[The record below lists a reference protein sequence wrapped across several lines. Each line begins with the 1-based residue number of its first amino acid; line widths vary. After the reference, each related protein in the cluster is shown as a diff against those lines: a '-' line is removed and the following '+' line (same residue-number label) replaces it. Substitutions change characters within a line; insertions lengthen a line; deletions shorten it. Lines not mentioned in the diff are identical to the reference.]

1 MFKRFQKNRF
11 GYSRWDGTQRIE
23 GIDADDILNALADD
37 YVEDGNL
44 QQALRR
50 LMQDGVR
57 GEDGR
62 RTLGLRELME
72 RMRNQRQQQLNR
84 YNMASGVMDDLRK
97 QLEEI
102 KQLEREGIQRRLDG
116 DDPSQNQAT
125 DTPPSGEQPPS
136 GAEGA
141 QSSRQSD
148 LPPLSDE
155 VQERLRQLR
164 ERYQR
169 ERQEQTGAEGEQASE
184 QGQQEGQPGGQSQSG
199 AGQERL
205 QQLRE
210 DRLRRLREERER
222 RQQGQS
228 GQAGQPGQ
236 MGQSG
241 QSGQSGQDEAPS
253 GDDLSPEQKQRMLE
267 MIAQRKREFLDGLP
281 EDVSG
286 QIKQLTDYDF
296 MDDEAREK
304 FQELLASLQQQMMQ
318 QFFQGMQQSLQ
329 NMTPEDIA
337 RLREMIRELNK
348 MLQERQQGLEPDFD
362 SFMQKYGDYFPGV
375 NSLDDLIEQMRQQQA
390 AMQGILDNLSPEQR
404 QELENLME
412 QLMGDDRIRVDL
424 MELAQNLEAVAPMSE
439 FRTRFPFRGDETLPF
454 NEAMRMMNRM
464 QQMEGLQEQFNE
476 ARRMDNLD
484 AIDSEKVKSLLGDE
498 EYQSVEQLKE
508 LMRTL
513 EEAGYIQ
520 KRGNRWE
527 LTARGIR
534 KIGQK
539 ALRDIFNKLKRD
551 GFGRHLSQFRGTGG
565 ERTDESKRYQFG
577 DPFLLDL
584 ERTVMNAIHRNGVG
598 TPVRLQKD
606 DFEVYRTEFTTQSS
620 TVLLID
626 MSMSMI
632 YNGCQQAAK
641 KVAVA
646 MESLI
651 RSQFPRDNL
660 FVVGF
665 SYVAREYKPHEL
677 IEMSRMDNSTGT
689 NLAHGLMLA
698 RQLLARQHG
707 VNKQIILIT
716 DGGPTVWYEDDEWQ
730 FGYPPNPYAE
740 QQALLEVQRC
750 TRDGITINTF
760 MLEDDRWMVAF
771 VNQLSAINHGR
782 TFFADKNNLGE
793 YLLVDY
799 LSSKR
804 KYIV

>member
-1 MFKRFQKNRF
+1 MFNRFRKNRY

-23 GIDADDILNALADD
+23 GLDADDILNALADD

-50 LMQDGVR
+50 LMQEGVR
-57 GEDGR
+57 TEDGR
-62 RTLGLRELME
+62 RTMGLRELME

-84 YNMASGVMDDLRK
+84 YNMASGVMDDLRQK
-97 QLEEI
+97 LEEI
-102 KQLEREGIQRRLDG
+102 KQMEREGIQRRLDG
-116 DDPSQNQAT
+116 PESPQEPASPVPQ
-125 DTPPSGEQPPS
+125 SGDQGGSEDGS
-136 GAEGA
+136 
-141 QSSRQSD
+141 
-148 LPPLSDE
+148 PLSDD
-155 VQERLRQLR
+155 VKTRLQQLR

-169 ERQEQTGAEGEQASE
+169 ERQEQEQAQAETAGAEGA
-184 QGQQEGQPGGQSQSG
+184 
-199 AGQERL
+199 
-205 QQLRE
+205 
-210 DRLRRLREERER
+210 
-222 RQQGQS
+222 QQGQS
-228 GQAGQPGQ
+228 SQAAQPGSTSASAQ
-236 MGQSG
+236 QGQGAQESQGG
-241 QSGQSGQDEAPS
+241 QGEPGGQGESAS
-253 GDDLSPEQKQRMLE
+253 GDGLSPEQKRRMLE
-267 MIAQRKREFLDGLP
+267 MIARRKQEFLDQLP
-281 EDVSG
+281 KDVPG

-296 MDDEAREK
+296 MDDQAREK
-304 FQELLASLQQQMMQ
+304 FQELLAGLQQQMMQ

-329 NMTPEDIA
+329 NMTPEDLA
-337 RLREMIRELNK
+337 RLREMIRDLNQ
-348 MLQERQQGLEPDFD
+348 MLRERQEGLEPDFD
-362 SFMQKYGDYFPGV
+362 SFMQKYGDMFPGV

-390 AMQGILDNLSPEQR
+390 AMQGILDNLSPDQR
-404 QELENLME
+404 QELMDLMD
-412 QLMGDDRIRVDL
+412 QLIGDDRIRVDM
-424 MELAQNLEAVAPMSE
+424 MELAQNLEAVAPME
-439 FRTRFPFRGDETLPF
+439 NYRTRFPFRGDETLPF
-454 NEAMRMMNRM
+454 NEAMRMMGRL
-464 QQMEGLQEQFNE
+464 QQMEGLEDQFQE
-476 ARRMDNLD
+476 ARRMDNLE
-484 AIDSEKVKSLLGDE
+484 AINSEMVKNLMGDD

-539 ALRDIFNKLKRD
+539 ALQDIFNKLKRD
-551 GFGRHLSQFRGTGG
+551 GFGRHQSPFRGTGG
-565 ERTDESKRYQFG
+565 ERTEESKAYQFG

-584 ERTVMNAIHRNGVG
+584 EKTLMNAVHRRGVG
-598 TPVRLQKD
+598 TPVQLQKE

-620 TVLLID
+620 TVLMID
-626 MSMSMI
+626 LSMSMV

-646 MESLI
+646 LESLI

-665 SYVAREYKPHEL
+665 SYVAREFKPQEL
-677 IEMSRMDNSTGT
+677 IEMSRHDNSTGT
-689 NLAHGLMLA
+689 NLAHGLMLS
-698 RQLLARQHG
+698 RQLLSRQHG

-716 DGGPTVWYEDDEWQ
+716 DGGPTVWFEDGDWN

-771 VNQLSAINHGR
+771 VDQLAAINHGR

-799 LSSKR
+799 LNSKR
-804 KYIV
+804 KLIS

>member
-1 MFKRFQKNRF
+1 MFKRFSRNRY
-11 GYSRWDGTQRIE
+11 GYTRWDGTQRIE
-23 GIDADDILNALADD
+23 GLDADDILNALADD

-50 LMQDGVR
+50 LMQEGIRTD
-57 GEDGR
+57 DGR
-62 RTLGLRELME
+62 RTMGLRELIE

-97 QLEEI
+97 RLEEI
-102 KQLEREGIQRRLDG
+102 KQLEREGIQRRLDEGNAPQEQRSPSG
-116 DDPSQNQAT
+116 DEGT
-125 DTPPSGEQPPS
+125 PSGEQS
-136 GAEGA
+136 G
-141 QSSRQSD
+141 SSS
-148 LPPLSDE
+148 LPEE
-155 VQERLRQLR
+155 VQKRLQQLR
-164 ERYQR
+164 EQYQR
-169 ERQEQTGAEGEQASE
+169 ERQEQAAAQGEQSAQPAGS
-184 QGQQEGQPGGQSQSG
+184 QSQDQPGQLSQMGQ
-199 AGQERL
+199 A
-205 QQLRE
+205 
-210 DRLRRLREERER
+210 
-222 RQQGQS
+222 GQS
-228 GQAGQPGQ
+228 GQGSQ

-241 QSGQSGQDEAPS
+241 QGDAS
-253 GDDLSPEQKQRMLE
+253 GDELSPEQKRRMLE
-267 MIAQRKREFLDGLP
+267 MIAKRKQEFLDNLP
-281 EDVSG
+281 KDVPG
-286 QIKQLTDYDF
+286 QIKSLTDYDF

-329 NMTPEDIA
+329 SMTPEDIA

-404 QELENLME
+404 QELEELMD
-412 QLMGDDRIRVDL
+412 QLLGDDRIRVDL
-424 MELAQNLEAVAPMSE
+424 AELAQNLEAVAPME
-439 FRTRFPFRGDETLPF
+439 NYRTRFPFRGEETLPF
-454 NEAMRMMNRM
+454 NEAMRMMSRL
-464 QQMEGLQEQFNE
+464 QQMEGLEDQFQE
-476 ARRMDNLD
+476 ARRMDDLE
-484 AIDSEKVKSLLGDE
+484 AIDSQKVKDLLGDE

-539 ALRDIFNKLKRD
+539 ALQDIFNKLKRD

-565 ERTDESKRYQFG
+565 ERTDESKAYQFG

-584 ERTVMNAIHRNGVG
+584 EKTLMNAVHRRGVG

-620 TVLLID
+620 TVLMID
-626 MSMSMI
+626 LSMSMV

-665 SYVAREYKPHEL
+665 SFVAREYKPQEL
-677 IEMSRMDNSTGT
+677 IEMSRYDNTTGT

-698 RQLLARQHG
+698 RQILARQHG

-716 DGGPTVWYEDDEWQ
+716 DGGPTVWYEDGDWH
-730 FGYPPNPYAE
+730 FGIPPNPYAE

-771 VNQLSAINHGR
+771 VDQLAAINHGR

-799 LSSKR
+799 LNSKR
-804 KYIV
+804 KFIS

>member
-1 MFKRFQKNRF
+1 MFNRFRKNRY
-11 GYSRWDGTQRIE
+11 GYSRWDGTQRID
-23 GIDADDILNALADD
+23 GLDADDILNALADD

-50 LMQDGVR
+50 LMQEGVR
-57 GEDGR
+57 SEDGR
-62 RTLGLRELME
+62 RTMGLRELME

-84 YNMASGVMDDLRK
+84 YNMASGVMDDLRQK
-97 QLEEI
+97 LEEI
-102 KQLEREGIQRRLDG
+102 KQMEREGIQRRLDG
-116 DDPSQNQAT
+116 S
-125 DTPPSGEQPPS
+125 EQPEAEPQAPS
-136 GAEGA
+136 SRDGA
-141 QSSRQSD
+141 QSQAGDAGTQDAQQSD
-148 LPPLSDE
+148 APPLPED
-155 VQERLRQLR
+155 VKERLRKLR
-164 ERYQR
+164 EQYQR
-169 ERQEQTGAEGEQASE
+169 ERQQEQSGAEGEQAN
-184 QGQQEGQPGGQSQSG
+184 QASQSSS
-199 AGQERL
+199 
-205 QQLRE
+205 
-210 DRLRRLREERER
+210 
-222 RQQGQS
+222 QQGQS
-228 GQAGQPGQ
+228 GTPGQAGQGDGKASPG
-236 MGQSG
+236 
-241 QSGQSGQDEAPS
+241 DE
-253 GDDLSPEQKQRMLE
+253 LTPEQRQRMLE
-267 MIAQRKREFLDGLP
+267 MIAKRKQDFLDQLP
-281 EDVSG
+281 QDVPG

-296 MDDEAREK
+296 MDEQAREK
-304 FQELLASLQQQMMQ
+304 FQELLSSLQQQMMQ

-337 RLREMIRELNK
+337 RLREMIRDLNK
-348 MLQERQQGLEPDFD
+348 MLRERQEGLEPDFD

-390 AMQGILDNLSPEQR
+390 AMQGIMDNLSPDQR
-404 QELENLME
+404 QELMDLME
-412 QLMGDDRIRVDL
+412 QTLGDDRIRVDM
-424 MELAQNLEAVAPMSE
+424 MELAQNLEAVAPME
-439 FRTRFPFRGDETLPF
+439 NFRTRFPFRGNETLPF
-454 NEAMRMMNRM
+454 NEAMRMMSRL
-464 QQMEGLQEQFNE
+464 QQMEGLEDQFQE
-476 ARRMDNLD
+476 ARRMDNLE
-484 AIDSEKVKSLLGDE
+484 AINGDMVKDLLGDD

-513 EEAGYIQ
+513 EDAGYIQ

-539 ALRDIFNKLKRD
+539 ALQDIFNKMKRD

-565 ERTDESKRYQFG
+565 ERTEESKAYQFG

-584 ERTVMNAIHRNGVG
+584 EKTLMNAVHRRGIG
-598 TPVRLQKD
+598 TPVQLQKE

-620 TVLLID
+620 TVLMID
-626 MSMSMI
+626 LSMSMV

-665 SYVAREYKPHEL
+665 SYIAREFKPQEL
-677 IEMSRMDNSTGT
+677 IEMSRHDNSTGT
-689 NLAHGLMLA
+689 NLAHGLMLS

-707 VNKQIILIT
+707 TNKQIILIT
-716 DGGPTVWYEDDEWQ
+716 DGGPTVWHENDEWN

-740 QQALLEVQRC
+740 QQSLLEVQRC

-760 MLEDDRWMVAF
+760 MLEDDQWMVAF

-799 LSSKR
+799 LNSKR
-804 KYIV
+804 KFIS